1 MSIRKFSEI
10 VPDAMR
16 ELNRMIEKGEREI
29 RKARTVDRGAIRDK
43 RKRARLDGP
52 DGPRVRKQYDWPDD
66 PDDDCYH
73 WEENIF

>member
-1 MSIRKFSEI
+1 MSIRKFDEI
-10 VPDAMR
+10 VPDAMQAI
-16 ELNRMIEKGEREI
+16 NRMIEK
-29 RKARTVDRGAIRDK
+29 ARSGDRGAIRDK
-43 RKRARLDGP
+43 SNEKRARLDVP